1 MIYDTMKEIMDDDT
15 VSNIC
20 IILCGLLF
28 SFIYYLIYTI
38 LFLLKYFYLRY
49 AR

>member
-1 MIYDTMKEIMDDDT
+1 MIYDTMKQIMDDDT

-38 LFLLKYFYLRY
+38 LYLIKIFLFKVR
-49 AR
+49 